1 MEVVKGRFL
10 ERVNRFVVS
19 CMIDGKRES
28 AYLPNPGRL
37 LEILLPDTP
46 VYLLPQ
52 RDSSKYRFVVY
63 GAEKSGR
70 VVMLHTHHTNRVAGW
85 LIEEGLIPE
94 LRNYRVKRKEVT
106 CGHSRFDF
114 LLSGNRGELL
124 LEVKSCTLFHRG
136 IAMFPDAPTERG
148 RRHIMHLAESR
159 RGAVLFVI
167 HDPEAHVFVP
177 DYHTDPDFARTLYSL
192 RKEIQ
197 ILAVSLGWT
206 EELELMDQ
214 VRPVSIGL
222 ELIGEELEDSG
233 YYAVVLE
240 LESERVIEV
249 GSLGRITFPGGYYV
263 YIGSARGMLTKRIKR
278 HLVSRK
284 RMHWHIDY
292 LRRYARLT
300 HSFPIRAS
308 VSRECELASAISRI
322 SDWQIPGFGSSDCGC
337 NSHLFGFKEA
347 PVHNRAFINSI
358 MDFRVMEVL
367 KKNQDN
373 I

>member
-1 MEVVKGRFL
+1 LEVVKGRFL
-10 ERVNRFVVS
+10 ERLNRFVVS
-19 CMIDGKRES
+19 CMVGGKREF

-52 RDSSKYRFVVY
+52 RNKSRYRFVVY
-63 GAEKSGR
+63 GAEKSGK
-70 VVMLHTHHTNRVAGW
+70 VVMLHTHHTNRVVEW
-85 LIEEGLIPE
+85 LIGEGLIPE
-94 LRNYRVKRKEVT
+94 LRNYRIQRKEVA
-106 CGHSRFDF
+106 CGRSRFDF
-114 LLSGNRGELL
+114 LLSDYQGELL

-148 RRHIMHLAESR
+148 KRHIMHLAESG

-167 HDPEAHVFVP
+167 HDPDARVFVP
-177 DYHTDPDFARTLYSL
+177 DYHTDPEFASTLYSL
-192 RKEIQ
+192 RKEIK

-206 EELELMDQ
+206 EELELKGQ
-214 VRPVSIGL
+214 VRPVNIGL
-222 ELIGEELEDSG
+222 ELIGKELVDSG

-240 LESERVIEV
+240 LESERVIEI
-249 GSLGRITFPGGYYV
+249 GSLGRINFPMGHYV
-263 YIGSARGMLTKRIKR
+263 YIGSARGMLTKRINR
-278 HLVSRK
+278 HLLSRK

-300 HSFPIRAS
+300 HTFPIRAS
-308 VSRECELASAISRI
+308 VSRECELANAISRV
-322 SDWQIPGFGSSDCGC
+322 SDWQISGFGSSDCGC

-358 MDFRVMEVL
+358 MDFRVMEIL
-367 KKNQDN
+367 KKSG
-373 I
+373 